1 MNFIAVKL
9 QYAKHI
15 FNMLDSESI
24 QHVGFNMLNSELSW
38 RFVTVLY
45 RIARFLNKAEN
56 GRGSPFLV
64 FSIIWPYRL
73 KKMSINE

>member
-24 QHVGFNMLNSELSW
+24 QHVGFNMLNSELS
-38 RFVTVLY
+38 
-45 RIARFLNKAEN
+45 
-56 GRGSPFLV
+56 
-64 FSIIWPYRL
+64 
-73 KKMSINE
+73 